1 MDTQAN
7 KYTSTQPAQLEPT
20 NTESKKIL
28 HIDIETLDTKTTAQ
42 VAEIA
47 WLLVDEEGTAI
58 SAFESLLTSRLQS
71 KRTRSAATMHFHD
84 QSTGLIERYNAVR
97 AVYGLRDAK
106 EVIQNLNDLLSTLDS
121 DKMIYCFGLSFD
133 VPILQSLAGDV
144 GTELKFPSYRNLRC
158 LRTELATA
166 KSLGF
171 IETKVETVHAAM
183 ADCKNQAQLLTD
195 INKFYKTLRTREKE
209 SE

>member
-1 MDTQAN
+1 MDTQEN
-7 KYTSTQPAQLEPT
+7 KCTSTQHAQ
-20 NTESKKIL
+20 TEQTKMEATKIL
-28 HIDIETLDTKTTAQ
+28 HIDIETLDTALTAQ

-47 WLLVDEEGTAI
+47 WLLVDEEGNEI
-58 SAFESLLTSRLQS
+58 QSFESLLTSALQT

-84 QSTGLIERYNAVR
+84 QTTGLITRYNGVR
-97 AVYGLRDAK
+97 AAYGLRPAA
-106 EVIQNLNDLLSTLDS
+106 EVLGYLNDLLSTLDS
-121 DKMIYCFGLSFD
+121 DTMIYCFGLSFD
-133 VPILQSLAGDV
+133 VPILQSLASDV
-144 GTELKFPSYRNLRC
+144 RTPLKFPSYRNLRC

-183 ADCKNQAQLLTD
+183 ADCRNQAKLLTD
-195 INKFYKTLRTREKE
+195 IREFYKTLYVKEKE